1 MEVLTIPNSAKPINS
16 LLKIELQD
24 DGLVGLVEL
33 LQSIVPSGLAKINVT
48 SISDNN
54 GGRILL

>member
-1 MEVLTIPNSAKPINS
+1 MHSAKS
-16 LLKIELQD
+16 TDCLSKIELQD

-33 LQSIVPSGLAKINVT
+33 LQSIEPSSLTKINAT

>member
-1 MEVLTIPNSAKPINS
+1 VSNNDLQPLVPNKKSTQVNA
-16 LLKIELQD
+16 D
-24 DGLVGLVEL
+24 DGLILYIDALEEIDENSP
-33 LQSIVPSGLAKINVT
+33 QAKINAT